1 MTEIFKVKEDVLI
14 DIEGVLRKKNPK
26 LYALIP
32 KFIISYLK
40 KIIHQDE
47 MNDFVL
53 RNRHKFGIDF
63 VHAIVDEFKVKVNI
77 NNEKNIPRT
86 GKYIFVA
93 NHPLGALESMALMQA
108 VSKHHPAFK
117 FIVNDI
123 LMQLKNLSSV
133 FVPVN
138 KHGSNSKEY
147 FKILEETFNSENQ
160 VLMFPAGLVS
170 RKINGKIQD
179 LEWKKSFITMSKKY
193 KRDIVPVYVSARNS
207 NFFYNFS
214 NIRKKLGIKANIEM
228 IYLPNEV
235 YKQYNS
241 EIGLTFGEIIPYST
255 FDKSKNSNEWADWT
269 RNKVYSL
276 KDFRS

>member
-1 MTEIFKVKEDVLI
+1 MTEIVKVKEDVLI